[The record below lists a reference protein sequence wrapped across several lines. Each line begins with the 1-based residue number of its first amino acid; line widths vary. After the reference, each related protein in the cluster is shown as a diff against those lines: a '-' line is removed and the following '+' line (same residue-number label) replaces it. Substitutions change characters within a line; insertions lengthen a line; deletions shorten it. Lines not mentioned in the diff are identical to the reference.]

1 MAVAGILRDEDRC
14 CGNTAGIQTGAVGI
28 LLGFNLFLRQ
38 PHRNAVPMEIGTVG
52 ILLGFHL
59 FLWQPHRNAAA
70 MEIGAV
76 GILLGFHVSA
86 ATPQKC
92 RGNGNRSCGNPA
104 GISFV
109 SAATP
114 QTHFRNLANDNDSS
128 ASVRIRGKQFC
139 SMCVIWLLNM

>member
-1 MAVAGILRDEDRC
+1 MLWEYCRDTNRSCGNPAGIS
-14 CGNTAGIQTGAVGI
+14 
-28 LLGFNLFLRQ
+28 F
-38 PHRNAVPMEIGTVG
+38 
-52 ILLGFHL
+52 
-59 FLWQPHRNAAA
+59 
-70 MEIGAV
+70 
-76 GILLGFHVSA
+76 VSV

-92 RGNGNRSCGNPA
+92 RGNENRSCGNPA

-139 SMCVIWLLNM
+139 SMCVI